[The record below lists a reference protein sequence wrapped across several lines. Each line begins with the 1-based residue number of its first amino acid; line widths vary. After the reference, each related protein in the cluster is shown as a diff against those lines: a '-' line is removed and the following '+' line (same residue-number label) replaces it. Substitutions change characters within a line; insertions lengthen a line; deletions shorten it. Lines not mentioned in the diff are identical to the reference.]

1 MENYVNNPANMHD
14 FSFINM
20 KAIVNLK
27 CSGNI
32 WEVFEV
38 LDDVRHTWNKI
49 DNYLSL
55 SERRQTLKYSVS
67 GFTAPIRIWIY
78 EMIPSVRACGF
89 VLRKNKDMPR
99 MKRWSGTKKLKWVD
113 VNKIWSKIQGQ
124 PPRQNML
131 PGDGEMT
138 SCYYMSFQEYV
149 YGEGKAVSSPVRDH
163 FKRQD
168 ESSCSMS
175 SSGRSHGRGRG
186 SEKHNLDEVLKRLHA
201 LEQHLFMNRQP
212 TEVFVEEVNTGEFW
226 NDITFDDPIVSQRKY
241 DEQVV
246 QDEVMN
252 KNNTTENVFGDIQDD
267 NVLEERNDYAGNKF
281 DDDVFDV
288 NDYSEV
294 KEESEER
301 NDNAGNKF
309 DDDVFDVNDYSEAK
323 EVPNEDEIIITGI
336 VDYFDEYDG
345 KEVTPDKPR
354 TRKPSQYLCPPY
366 TELHT
371 TPKQKRRAKKKVDI
385 KSTSPVP
392 PPVFGVAHD
401 FSMLRL
407 QPYVAGGEVVIQNY
421 LFHSYDAQHRLFNFV
436 LDRDFW
442 SSLFGHTH
450 DGWLESSHITIWYR
464 LLMERRFEGDRHTI
478 MPPNFF
484 VSHALE
490 EGQDWRAFMAVLLP
504 IHSSPNHW
512 LFGELRLASMEV
524 HIYDSLGRGAYEK
537 FKSEGIF
544 SKFERRVANYL
555 DKIKYWARRNIPR
568 IPLNMQFIYE
578 ENVPQQSSHLGDCGV
593 FVCMF
598 MEQFVLGQ
606 PIRVLIDPKN
616 AALEF
621 RQRMAKNFWGSS
633 LGPM

>member
-1 MENYVNNPANMHD
+1 MFHD

-27 CSGNI
+27 GSGGNI

-38 LDDVRHTWNKI
+38 LDGVRRAIFRDTVFGYFMDVPRLQGDKLLFHKMFLHQIRSDPVLSPDGIKRLHFRVGNTKMNLDFWNSFAWGSYLWDFTYVDLEDTWNKI
-49 DNYLSL
+49 NNYLSL
-55 SERRQTLKYSVS
+55 PECRQTLKYSVS

-78 EMIPSVRACGF
+78 EMIPAVRACGF

-113 VNKIWSKIQGQ
+113 VNKIFSKIQEGQ

-131 PGDGEMT
+131 PSD
-138 SCYYMSFQEYV
+138 EYV
-149 YGEGKAVSSPVRDH
+149 YGEGKPVPSPIRDH
-163 FKRQD
+163 FRRQD
-168 ESSCSMS
+168 ESSSSMS
-175 SSGRSHGRGRG
+175 SSGRSHGKGRG
-186 SEKHNLDEVLKRLHA
+186 SGKHNLDEVLKRLHT
-201 LEQHLFMNRQP
+201 LEQHVFMNRQP
-212 TEVFVEEVNTGEFW
+212 TEVFVEEVNTEQFW

-252 KNNTTENVFGDIQDD
+252 KNNTTENIFGDIEDD
-267 NVLEERNDYAGNKF
+267 KIVLEERNDYAGNKF

-294 KEESEER
+294 KEKLEER

-309 DDDVFDVNDYSEAK
+309 DDDVFDVNDYNETK
-323 EVPNEDEIIITGI
+323 EVSDEDEIISTRI
-336 VDYFDEYDG
+336 VDYFDEYGVDG

-392 PPVFGVAHD
+392 PPAFGVAHD

-421 LFHSYDAQHRLFNFV
+421 LFHSYDVQHRLFNFV

-442 SSLFGHTH
+442 SSLFGHIH
-450 DGWLESSHITIWYR
+450 DEWLESSSITK
-464 LLMERRFEGDRHTI
+464 
-478 MPPNFF
+478 
-484 VSHALE
+484 VS
-490 EGQDWRAFMAVLLP
+490 
-504 IHSSPNHW
+504 
-512 LFGELRLASMEV
+512 
-524 HIYDSLGRGAYEK
+524 
-537 FKSEGIF
+537 
-544 SKFERRVANYL
+544 
-555 DKIKYWARRNIPR
+555 
-568 IPLNMQFIYE
+568 
-578 ENVPQQSSHLGDCGV
+578 
-593 FVCMF
+593 
-598 MEQFVLGQ
+598 
-606 PIRVLIDPKN
+606 
-616 AALEF
+616 
-621 RQRMAKNFWGSS
+621 
-633 LGPM
+633 